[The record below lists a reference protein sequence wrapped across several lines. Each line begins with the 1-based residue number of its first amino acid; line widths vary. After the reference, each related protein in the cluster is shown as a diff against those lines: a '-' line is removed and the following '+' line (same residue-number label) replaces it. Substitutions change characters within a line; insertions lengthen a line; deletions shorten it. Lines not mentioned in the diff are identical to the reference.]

1 MPVPTPKS
9 DPFRGDR
16 LFSDVETY
24 SGFGDQR
31 TGGAA
36 DAQTADWIAGRLGA
50 AGLMV
55 RRQPFQVRQFF
66 PTTWG
71 LSVGGVEI
79 PCFPPWW
86 PAPGGTGA
94 IDAPLVDAGRA
105 SPDTPVHGA
114 IALFRLRLGP
124 RVLIGDEERA
134 RIAATAQAG
143 ARAAVIITESPTGD
157 LLVPN
162 VKPDDEPWP
171 LPVLAVGERHAGPLE
186 QAAAAGRSARLLLDG
201 QFDERASTSNVIAHI
216 GNNRRRIVI
225 STPRT
230 GWFASGGERGPGI
243 AYLLALAE
251 WAAQR
256 PNGIGFLFVATAGH
270 ELDHLG
276 MARFLSD
283 RPPPPEQTLCWLHLG
298 AGIATRRWVETP
310 RGLSPTDEADG
321 DRTLYC
327 SPDLV
332 GVLGEVFGG
341 LTGLEPIVPE
351 PPLRGELENV
361 RRAGY
366 QSYTTVVGLH
376 PFHHAPSDG
385 PETTTEAILEATGRA
400 FPRLLDRLIGDR
412 RTGDRR

>member
-1 MPVPTPKS
+1 MPVPTSRS
-9 DPFRGDR
+9 DPFGGDR
-16 LFSDVETY
+16 LFADVETY

-31 TGGAA
+31 NGGAA
-36 DAQTADWIAGRLGA
+36 DARTADWIAGRLAA
-50 AGLMV
+50 AGLTV

-86 PAPGGTGA
+86 PAPGGTDA

-124 RVLIGDEERA
+124 RVLVGDEERA
-134 RIAATAQAG
+134 RVAAAAQAG
-143 ARAAVIITESPTGD
+143 ARAAVIITESPTGEY
-157 LLVPN
+157 LVPN
-162 VKPDDEPWP
+162 VAADDEPWP
-171 LPVLAVGERHAGPLE
+171 LPLLAVGERHAVTLE
-186 QAAAAGRSARLLLDG
+186 QAAAEGWSVRLLLDG
-201 QFDERASTSNVIAHI
+201 RFDERASTSNIIARI
-216 GNNRRRIVI
+216 GGDGRRIVI

-251 WAAQR
+251 WAAR
-256 PNGIGFLFVATAGH
+256 RHAGIGFVFVATAGH
-270 ELDHLG
+270 EMDHLG
-276 MARFLSD
+276 MTRFLDDHS
-283 RPPPPEQTLCWLHLG
+283 PLPEQTLCWLHLG
-298 AGIATRRWVETP
+298 TGIATRRWVETP
-310 RGLSPTDEADG
+310 RDLGPTDETDG
-321 DRTLYC
+321 DRALYC

-332 GVLGEVFGG
+332 GVLGDVFAGM
-341 LTGLEPIVPE
+341 TGLEPVAPK

-366 QSYTTVVGLH
+366 RDYAAVVGLH

-385 PETTTEAILEATGRA
+385 PETTTGPSWKPPGEPFHASSTG
-400 FPRLLDRLIGDR
+400 
-412 RTGDRR
+412 